1 MAKLVIKITVD
12 KNVDPDL
19 YDSVASLPRRQCGA
33 VIRRLWRQGLQP
45 ANQER
50 EAARRP
56 ADPLGA
62 HSTGNEGTAVAAGLG
77 SGGADGKLLRK
88 HLDGQSL
95 SGLSAFV

>member
-1 MAKLVIKITVD
+1 MAKLVIKITID

-19 YDSVASLPRRQCGA
+19 YDSVAGLPRRQCGA
-33 VIRRLWRQGLQP
+33 VIRRLWRQALQP
-45 ANQER
+45 GCQGMETP
-50 EAARRP
+50 RP
-56 ADPLGA
+56 ADVSGV

-77 SGGADGKLLRK
+77 SGGADGKLLRQ

>member
-33 VIRRLWRQGLQP
+33 VIRRFWRQALQP
-45 ANQER
+45 RSQGMETP
-50 EAARRP
+50 RP
-56 ADPLGA
+56 ADPLGV
-62 HSTGNEGTAVAAGLG
+62 HSTGNEGTAVTAGLG